1 MKKSEYIQ
9 KAKNTILNR
18 VRFHAPVVY
27 DDKIDK
33 KVLFLGGVDV
43 NLPVFKFDKT
53 LNKNLLKAFKLALK
67 EEKFNLVFD
76 ALSVD
81 RKMKKTLD
89 VMDNVLVYDK
99 QSSPISFVEMI
110 NKLNINY
117 SASSNY
123 NLDFKDNFFKVNGVI
138 LNPSYKEFVL
148 RQNLAF
154 DGVYVDYSEFVLNG
168 NNFLCGVKNHSSKT
182 QKVDIELNISL
193 KKGYYYFKKDGKS
206 IMIENLISKDKT
218 YLNFATR
225 GCKFSFSQVDGLEN
239 SVFCCINARLTFSLE
254 PKQEKTIFFNYGE
267 SKFGIDEK
275 KARCL
280 KRVSID
286 KCCEIFNVK
295 IKTKNPKFDLFFNTN
310 LPKKIWLNWLNGD
323 ENSDLEDKYL
333 SLKKMFVIGDKNFS
347 FVSFKEIGLKEI
359 GIFNGEYYKKI
370 LIVDGNEKFLKVGK
384 TFFYNINGVS
394 NLSLC
399 SHEPICLSFGE

>member
-9 KAKNTILNR
+9 KAKNAILNR

-123 NLDFKDNFFKVNGVI
+123 NHEFKDKFFKVNGVI
-138 LNPSYKEFVL
+138 
-148 RQNLAF
+148 
-154 DGVYVDYSEFVLNG
+154 
-168 NNFLCGVKNHSSKT
+168 
-182 QKVDIELNISL
+182 
-193 KKGYYYFKKDGKS
+193 
-206 IMIENLISKDKT
+206 
-218 YLNFATR
+218 
-225 GCKFSFSQVDGLEN
+225 
-239 SVFCCINARLTFSLE
+239 
-254 PKQEKTIFFNYGE
+254 
-267 SKFGIDEK
+267 
-275 KARCL
+275 
-280 KRVSID
+280 
-286 KCCEIFNVK
+286 
-295 IKTKNPKFDLFFNTN
+295 
-310 LPKKIWLNWLNGD
+310 
-323 ENSDLEDKYL
+323 
-333 SLKKMFVIGDKNFS
+333 
-347 FVSFKEIGLKEI
+347 
-359 GIFNGEYYKKI
+359 
-370 LIVDGNEKFLKVGK
+370 
-384 TFFYNINGVS
+384 
-394 NLSLC
+394 
-399 SHEPICLSFGE
+399 